1 MQSLNRSANTAERG
15 DRGISGS
22 GGVIDALFDSEA
34 SFDIE
39 PFLGLKENLVL
50 GFFFFAVTS
59 ISFFSSSSLFLLQ
72 IDDKS

>member
-34 SFDIE
+34 CFDIE
-39 PFLGLKENLVL
+39 PFLGLKETLVL
-50 GFFFFAVTS
+50 GFFFFGVMS
-59 ISFFSSSSLFLLQ
+59 ISFFSSSFFLLQ